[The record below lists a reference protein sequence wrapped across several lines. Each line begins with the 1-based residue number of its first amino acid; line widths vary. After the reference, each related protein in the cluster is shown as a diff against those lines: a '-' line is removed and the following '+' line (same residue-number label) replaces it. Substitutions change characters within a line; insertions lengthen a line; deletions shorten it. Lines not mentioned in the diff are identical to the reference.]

1 MSLRVALLIAVTA
14 FASTPVAADVF
25 EQLVGQWRGGGEVR
39 GMPSEQ
45 VMRWGPVLDGGFT
58 RLEFDNTMR
67 AADGS
72 EYRFQAHA
80 YYRAG
85 EDGAITGTWLDSRG
99 VTLPLAGK
107 ADEASLHIEW
117 GSETTERG
125 RTAYRLEGD
134 TLEVVDEVLL
144 KDGEW
149 REFGRSVLQRVE

>member
-1 MSLRVALLIAVTA
+1 
-14 FASTPVAADVF
+14 
-25 EQLVGQWRGGGEVR
+25 
-39 GMPSEQ
+39 
-45 VMRWGPVLDGGFT
+45 
-58 RLEFDNTMR
+58 MR

-149 REFGRSVLQRVE
+149 REFGRSVLRRVE